1 MKQVQTKEKQLWSL
15 KVLQSSSSLQVHRDG
30 LCNFFF
36 LHICFSRCGDRSF
49 GCRGGMLTSGE
60 ESSAEWR
67 WAPLDTDEEQRSEEW
82 LVRLKEL
89 QMNPPDESSTP
100 LHLKLNPACVIR

>member
-1 MKQVQTKEKQLWSL
+1 MKQALTKAKQLWSPE
-15 KVLQSSSSLQVHRDG
+15 VLQSSSRLQVHGDG
-30 LCNFFF
+30 LCNF
-36 LHICFSRCGDRSF
+36 CFPRCGDRSF

-67 WAPLDTDEEQRSEEW
+67 WAQLDTDEEQRSEEW
-82 LVRLKEL
+82 LVRSKEL

-100 LHLKLNPACVIR
+100 PHLKLNPAYAIR

>member
-1 MKQVQTKEKQLWSL
+1 MKQALTKAKQLWSPE
-15 KVLQSSSSLQVHRDG
+15 VLQSSSRLQVHGDG
-30 LCNFFF
+30 LCNF
-36 LHICFSRCGDRSF
+36 CFPRCGDRSF

-67 WAPLDTDEEQRSEEW
+67 WAQPDTDEEQRSEEW
-82 LVRLKEL
+82 LVRSKEL

-100 LHLKLNPACVIR
+100 PHLKLNPAYAIR